1 MKLSVLSNDDL
12 HMRINNN
19 ELNDNTAV
27 ICFYSKALGKPKEL
41 MKSDARMLLIPYDDW
56 DYDDLVCKDDYDS
69 YFPQAR
75 KTAEFIRSAVADGC
89 ELICPDDCGSTAT
102 LGCAAAILEYYESRG
117 LDIFANESYIPNKLV
132 YQKVF
137 DALCEVCGQ
146 KPQPENTIET
156 AITSRSKMQ
165 KLIHSGKLG
174 EDTAVISFHDIAE
187 SPIYFG
193 GTKASVLTLA
203 LDDLGPTEISER
215 YGSLTRYF
223 TKAGMLA
230 QFIVAMAAKG
240 KKIICQCEM
249 GMSRSA
255 ACAAA
260 ILQYYCGSGIS
271 IFTDKRYCP
280 NRIVFQKLFAA
291 LCTAGVQADVSQ
303 RRTQAAKPTV
313 SELYDVMAQE
323 YADIVSGKNDGYGGL
338 ISYMIVTKDKILH
351 GYDLWNSDLKISVL
365 KHFFERYGKDDIE
378 YICLGYWREQS
389 MPQHGSDIDTET
401 GVLYFGNCS
410 EYGYFKAIKSKYGVT
425 QEDWVD

>member
-1 MKLSVLSNDDL
+1 
-12 HMRINNN
+12 
-19 ELNDNTAV
+19 
-27 ICFYSKALGKPKEL
+27 
-41 MKSDARMLLIPYDDW
+41 
-56 DYDDLVCKDDYDS
+56 
-69 YFPQAR
+69 
-75 KTAEFIRSAVADGC
+75 
-89 ELICPDDCGSTAT
+89 
-102 LGCAAAILEYYESRG
+102 
-117 LDIFANESYIPNKLV
+117 
-132 YQKVF
+132 
-137 DALCEVCGQ
+137 
-146 KPQPENTIET
+146 
-156 AITSRSKMQ
+156 MQ

-223 TKAGMLA
+223 TKADKLADFIIRSLA
-230 QFIVAMAAKG
+230 QG
-240 KKIICQCEM
+240 KRIICQCEM

-271 IFTDKRYCP
+271 IFADKRYYP

-291 LCTAGVQADVSQ
+291 LCSAGVQADVSQ
-303 RRTQAAKPTV
+303 RRTAAVKPTV
-313 SELYDVMAQE
+313 SELYDVMVQDYSE
-323 YADIVSGKNDGYGGL
+323 LVKGNYDADSLVGYT
-338 ISYMIVTKDKILH
+338 IITKDKVMH
-351 GYDLWNSDLKISVL
+351 GYDLWEPDLKKSVL
-365 KHFFERYGKDDIE
+365 KRFFEKNSKADIE
-378 YICLGYWREQS
+378 YIRLAYWKNDS
-389 MPQHGSDIDTET
+389 IPQHEYDIDTET

>member
-1 MKLSVLSNDDL
+1 MKLSVLSNEDV

-41 MKSDARMLLIPYDDW
+41 LKTNARTLLIPYDDW
-56 DYDDLVCKDDYDS
+56 DYDDLVCEDDYDS

-102 LGCAAAILEYYESRG
+102 LGCAGVAG
-117 LDIFANESYIPNKLV
+117 KTV
-132 YQKVF
+132 
-137 DALCEVCGQ
+137 
-146 KPQPENTIET
+146 
-156 AITSRSKMQ
+156 SKMQ

-260 ILQYYCGSGIS
+260 ILEYYCGSGIS

-291 LCTAGVQADVSQ
+291 LCTAGVQAGFSQ

>member
-1 MKLSVLSNDDL
+1 MELSVLSNDDV

-41 MKSDARMLLIPYDDW
+41 MKSDARMRLITYDDW
-56 DYDDLVCKDDYDS
+56 DYDDLVCEDDYDS
-69 YFPQAR
+69 YFPKAR

-102 LGCAAAILEYYESRG
+102 LGCAAAILEYYEGRG

-132 YQKVF
+132 YRKVY

-146 KPQPENTIET
+146 KTQPENTIEI

-215 YGSLTRYF
+215 NGSLTRYF

-271 IFTDKRYCP
+271 IFADRRYYP
-280 NRIVFQKLFAA
+280 NRIIFQKLFSE
-291 LCTAGVQADVSQ
+291 LCTAGVQED
-303 RRTQAAKPTV
+303 T
-313 SELYDVMAQE
+313 
-323 YADIVSGKNDGYGGL
+323 SGFEFYRC
-338 ISYMIVTKDKILH
+338 KDKIM
-351 GYDLWNSDLKISVL
+351 
-365 KHFFERYGKDDIE
+365 
-378 YICLGYWREQS
+378 QS
-389 MPQHGSDIDTET
+389 LQTR
-401 GVLYFGNCS
+401 
-410 EYGYFKAIKSKYGVT
+410 
-425 QEDWVD
+425 Q

>member
-19 ELNDNTAV
+19 KMNDKTAV

-56 DYDDLVCKDDYDS
+56 DYDDLVCEDDYDF

-102 LGCAAAILEYYESRG
+102 LGCAAAILEYYEGRG

-132 YQKVF
+132 YRKVY

-146 KPQPENTIET
+146 KPKPENTIET

-240 KKIICQCEM
+240 KMIICQCEM

-313 SELYDVMAQE
+313 SELYDVMAQDYSE
-323 YADIVSGKNDGYGGL
+323 LVKGNYDADSLVGYT
-338 ISYMIVTKDKILH
+338 IITKDKVMH
-351 GYDLWNSDLKISVL
+351 GYDLWEPDLKKTVL
-365 KHFFERYGKDDIE
+365 KRFFEKNSKADIE
-378 YICLGYWREQS
+378 YIRLAYWKNDS
-389 MPQHGSDIDTET
+389 IPQHEYDIDSEN
-401 GVLYFGNCS
+401 GVLYFRNNS
-410 EYGYFKAIKSKYGVT
+410 SAAYTEAICKKYGVI
-425 QEDWVD
+425 QEDWLD

>member
-1 MKLSVLSNDDL
+1 MKLSVLSNDDV

-19 ELNDNTAV
+19 KLNDNTAV

-56 DYDDLVCKDDYDS
+56 DYDDIVCEDDYDS

-75 KTAEFIRSAVADGC
+75 KAAEFIRSAVEDGC
-89 ELICPDDCGSTAT
+89 EIICEDYCGSTAT
-102 LGCAAAILEYYESRG
+102 LGCAAAILEYYEGRG

-132 YQKVF
+132 YRKVY

-174 EDTAVISFHDIAE
+174 EDTVVISFHDIAE

-303 RRTQAAKPTV
+303 GRTQAAKPTV

-410 EYGYFKAIKSKYGVT
+410 EYGYFKAIKSRYGVT

>member
-1 MKLSVLSNDDL
+1 
-12 HMRINNN
+12 
-19 ELNDNTAV
+19 
-27 ICFYSKALGKPKEL
+27 
-41 MKSDARMLLIPYDDW
+41 
-56 DYDDLVCKDDYDS
+56 
-69 YFPQAR
+69 
-75 KTAEFIRSAVADGC
+75 
-89 ELICPDDCGSTAT
+89 
-102 LGCAAAILEYYESRG
+102 
-117 LDIFANESYIPNKLV
+117 
-132 YQKVF
+132 
-137 DALCEVCGQ
+137 
-146 KPQPENTIET
+146 
-156 AITSRSKMQ
+156 
-165 KLIHSGKLG
+165 
-174 EDTAVISFHDIAE
+174 
-187 SPIYFG
+187 
-193 GTKASVLTLA
+193 
-203 LDDLGPTEISER
+203 
-215 YGSLTRYF
+215 
-223 TKAGMLA
+223 
-230 QFIVAMAAKG
+230 
-240 KKIICQCEM
+240 M

-260 ILQYYCGSGIS
+260 ILEYYCGSGIS

>member
-1 MKLSVLSNDDL
+1 MKLSVLSNDDV

-27 ICFYSKALGKPKEL
+27 ICFYSKALGKSKEL
-41 MKSDARMLLIPYDDW
+41 MKSGARVLLVPYDDE
-56 DYDDLVCKDDYDS
+56 DFDDLVCDDDYEF
-69 YFPQAR
+69 YFPKPKKA
-75 KTAEFIRSAVADGC
+75 AEFINTAVTDGC
-89 ELICPDDCGSTAT
+89 EIICEDYCSSAAY
-102 LGCAAAILEYYESRG
+102 GCAAAILEYYEGRG

-132 YQKVF
+132 YRKVY

-146 KPQPENTIET
+146 KSQPENTIEI
-156 AITSRSKMQ
+156 AITSRSRMQ

-271 IFTDKRYCP
+271 IF
-280 NRIVFQKLFAA
+280 
-291 LCTAGVQADVSQ
+291 AD
-303 RRTQAAKPTV
+303 RRCF
-313 SELYDVMAQE
+313 
-323 YADIVSGKNDGYGGL
+323 
-338 ISYMIVTKDKILH
+338 H
-351 GYDLWNSDLKISVL
+351 
-365 KHFFERYGKDDIE
+365 HF
-378 YICLGYWREQS
+378 
-389 MPQHGSDIDTET
+389 
-401 GVLYFGNCS
+401 
-410 EYGYFKAIKSKYGVT
+410 
-425 QEDWVD
+425 